1 MIQKYYLH
9 IESVILQVYCNQTC
23 NTEYESRRNRTGHLW
38 DERLMLSPLRF
49 KARLSIC
56 GCNKPAECHFLFVN
70 ITSEFLKQE
79 SWHMAQPSDIWHLT
93 HDIWHLTSD
102 TWLVEIIVQKNRSL
116 ALAFGCY
123 DVSNSWRKRIGDLII
138 CIYNIYII
146 YVYKICI

>member
-49 KARLSIC
+49 QARLSIC
-56 GCNKPAECHFLFVN
+56 DCNKPAELHFLFVN

-79 SWHMAQPSDIWHLT
+79 SWHMTHATWNMIPDTWHLV
-93 HDIWHLTSD
+93 IN
-102 TWLVEIIVQKNRSL
+102 VQKKRSL
-116 ALAFGCY
+116 ALMVCFLWCFEELKEKDRLLNY
-123 DVSNSWRKRIGDLII
+123 
-138 CIYNIYII
+138 IYMYLYIVYIIYII
-146 YVYKICI
+146 YI